1 LRPFYRGLPLVAII
15 MVSSILLAKRYLR
28 YTTPMYES
36 SAKIKLA
43 DNHEGVAN
51 SNLYKDFDVFTT
63 THKIAAEVELIK
75 SKVLVQK
82 AIHKLNIGTMIYRVG
97 DLHKTELYLQS
108 PLIIKTNFNDEKWK
122 DKTYALT
129 ISKDSLVSIVLPNG
143 ENVQGKINSIIQTRI
158 GEIAIIK
165 NEAAFKLKPYL
176 HINDCYEFV
185 VYSTEGLIN
194 KITSDIDV
202 MSVDKDVPVLRI
214 SYKSPDPVK
223 AAHVTNALAAAY
235 IADYIDEKYKSADTT
250 SVFLNRELKTYS
262 GKLAASESAIEQY
275 RDNNNIVN
283 IRQET
288 ETDLRKISDLK
299 KQLVSVQMNL
309 VAMDSL
315 NRYIKRG
322 ESSFDD
328 LAPNFEA
335 FTDLLSTEMIKKTKE
350 LQSEKRDLLMK
361 YTPEHEKLKVLDAK
375 IDDIKKYLIESIKN
389 TENHLRVKYNNLQN
403 TIADEEKKF
412 IGLPTKEKTMTIMER
427 DFGLNEQIYRFLHE
441 KRTEAEIAK
450 AAKISFHRVISEA
463 EIPKKPVSPNA
474 TIIIVFSGFLGFLG
488 GTAFV
493 YFVSFIKGRVSNQET
508 IYKNSATP
516 IAALIPHA
524 SKKNKMTVAFNKWA
538 IELDLKGLLSNGT
551 VISFSSFAKAEGKSF
566 ISNELVKAIRL
577 RDKKVLVVDVDG
589 AMQVNTLTNY
599 INLEKVPEKW
609 QSLSVWHTMVN
620 SWKENYDVI
629 IIKNTPIN
637 DYPIVMQ
644 VMSSA
649 VLNLIV
655 LDSRKT
661 KKVAIQNADLLK
673 EDLSLY
679 NMQFVLNRNGYTP
692 TIYTYAVEFFKK
704 LVKLRK

>member
-1 LRPFYRGLPLVAII
+1 
-15 MVSSILLAKRYLR
+15 
-28 YTTPMYES
+28 
-36 SAKIKLA
+36 
-43 DNHEGVAN
+43 
-51 SNLYKDFDVFTT
+51 
-63 THKIAAEVELIK
+63 
-75 SKVLVQK
+75 
-82 AIHKLNIGTMIYRVG
+82 
-97 DLHKTELYLQS
+97 
-108 PLIIKTNFNDEKWK
+108 
-122 DKTYALT
+122 
-129 ISKDSLVSIVLPNG
+129 
-143 ENVQGKINSIIQTRI
+143 
-158 GEIAIIK
+158 
-165 NEAAFKLKPYL
+165 
-176 HINDCYEFV
+176 
-185 VYSTEGLIN
+185 
-194 KITSDIDV
+194 